1 MGYVRSVLDL
11 RSCLSMA
18 GDPEG
23 RSVHDLRSGLSI
35 AGGPAGRSMSS
46 RGRGRAGKGK

>member
-11 RSCLSMA
+11 RSGLSM
-18 GDPEG
+18 
-23 RSVHDLRSGLSI
+23 

-46 RGRGRAGKGK
+46 RGKIVAGKGK